1 MNNFTLG
8 CTYLD
13 KSKLTPYEQ
22 QAIKD
27 NLTVSEYNY
36 MTRSYDSFYYFVET
50 QYKDN
55 DIMIVPRYYNSVFDM
70 PKIQSQYI
78 EPKKSD
84 KIDIKMI
91 KHPTPRD
98 PEQQKAVD
106 FMTGDNTSG
115 VIKAYTGF
123 GKTWCTIR
131 AICDLQV
138 KTIIIVDK
146 EKLRNQWVESFGITN
161 LTKDDIGIIKGR
173 ASFDKA
179 IKKPIVI
186 ATVQTLSA
194 VIEDKYFVSNND
206 YLKKFFEAGFQ
217 MMVLDEVHKTST
229 TPFFSKAATFFMT
242 KRIYGLS
249 ATPKKSNEQATKI
262 LNSYFGNN
270 IFVPDDSN
278 KVKPSVIMIMYNSNI
293 PHKTKRWISFGGR
306 FNYVRYRKKLVEQE
320 NYIDVVN
327 KVITTFN
334 AKEDTTGLLFAAHEI
349 NFLETIQKSFPDSGI
364 IHSGTDQSEMEKRL
378 IFATHGSVTAG
389 LSINHLNKLVIGTS
403 ISGDGNNLEQISG
416 RITRDHT
423 NKETNP
429 EIIDLVDVSIPNVLK
444 QAVSRFNEYRRLGIE
459 VKKLIAYD
467 DKSKLFAIDHEY
479 INDFLSL
486 KERLNV

>member
-1 MNNFTLG
+1 MTNFTLG
-8 CTYLD
+8 CTYID
-13 KSKLTPYEQ
+13 KSKYSPYELR
-22 QAIKD
+22 AIKD

-36 MTRSYDSFYYFVET
+36 MTRSHDSFYYFVET
-50 QYKDN
+50 KYKDN
-55 DIMIVPRYYNSVFDM
+55 DIMILPRYYNQVFDV
-70 PKIQSQYI
+70 PAITTENV
-78 EPKKSD
+78 EPKKQD

-106 FMTGDNTSG
+106 FMTGDTMSG

-146 EKLRNQWVESFGITN
+146 EKLRNQWVESFEITN
-161 LTKDDIGIIKGR
+161 LTKKDIGIIKGR

-194 VIEDKYFVSNND
+194 VMEDKYFVSNND

-229 TPFFSKAATFFMT
+229 TPFFSKASAFFMT

-262 LNSYFGNN
+262 LNSYFGNK

-293 PHKTKRWISFGGR
+293 QAKTKKWISFGGR

-320 NYIDVVN
+320 TYLELSN
-327 KVITTFN
+327 KVIETFN
-334 AKEDTTGLLFAAHEI
+334 AKEDTTGILFASHEI

-364 IHSGTDQSEMEKRL
+364 VHAGTDQSEMTKRL

-389 LSINHLNKLVIGTS
+389 LSINHLNKLIIGTS
-403 ISGDGNNLEQISG
+403 ISGNGNNLEQISG

-429 EIIDLVDVSIPNVLK
+429 EIIDFVDVGFSNVLK

-467 DKSKLFAIDHEY
+467 DSSKLFAVDHNYIDEF
-479 INDFLSL
+479 NSL
-486 KERLNV
+486 KERLK